1 MIQGSLYRLINDNEA
16 NKHSK
21 DKTPRMA
28 QSRSR
33 SRIRHEQRCK
43 LPRDKRKRFHNPIEF
58 ELYASYFLQKLHV
71 NQKAKKNFDQSKRN
85 DE

>member
-1 MIQGSLYRLINDNEA
+1 MMLSTNDNEA

-43 LPRDKRKRFHNPIEF
+43 LPRDKRKK
-58 ELYASYFLQKLHV
+58 KLCYLTLL
-71 NQKAKKNFDQSKRN
+71 FGDMTILRRPN
-85 DE
+85 DY